1 MSKLMDFAPIALK
14 NLFSKPAT
22 KNYPAAPI
30 EFPERSR
37 GHIVNNFDDC
47 ILCGIC
53 QKKCPS
59 SAITVDRV
67 NKTWSIDRMGC
78 VQCANCVNGCPKHCL
93 DIQPGYTEPD
103 YTKTVDTLQKPVE
116 ETKAEKKLV
125 NSMDDCIFCGIC
137 KRQCPNDAL
146 EVDRAEKVWKVNDE
160 KCVKCGLC
168 VEKCPKKVL
177 SITEQEEVHTEKGSL
192 TNDIS
197 SCVLCGICQ
206 KQCPNEAIIVDRKET
221 KTWSVNLDNCVQC
234 GLCTEKCPKK
244 SLSFTGK
251 GEGTVTFTK
260 E

>member
-103 YTKTVDTLQKPVE
+103 YTKTVDTLQKPIE

-137 KRQCPNDAL
+137 KRQCPN
-146 EVDRAEKVWKVNDE
+146 
-160 KCVKCGLC
+160 
-168 VEKCPKKVL
+168 
-177 SITEQEEVHTEKGSL
+177 
-192 TNDIS
+192 
-197 SCVLCGICQ
+197 
-206 KQCPNEAIIVDRKET
+206 EAITVDRKET

-234 GLCTEKCPKK
+234 GLCIEKCPKK